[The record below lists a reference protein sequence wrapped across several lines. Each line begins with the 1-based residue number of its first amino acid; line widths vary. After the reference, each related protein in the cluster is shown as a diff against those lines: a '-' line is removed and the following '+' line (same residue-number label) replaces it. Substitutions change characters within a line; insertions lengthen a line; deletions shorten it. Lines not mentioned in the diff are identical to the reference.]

1 MRSQQ
6 EKIKNMSDRDLRF
19 NLYITQALILFV
31 CIILSYW
38 LFDDIDSFLAMWQWK
53 PLSIV
58 LFGGGVALVIILID
72 YVAMRVFPE
81 SWFDD
86 GGINERM
93 FRGLSI
99 PHLLG
104 VTLLIG
110 TCEEL
115 LFRGILQTHFGLVAA
130 SVMFAVLHVRYIAK
144 PFLFSF
150 VLVISIAF
158 GYLFAYTGNLLVTI
172 FAHFLVDFVMGLY
185 MRRKNEDM
193 L

>member
-1 MRSQQ
+1 
-6 EKIKNMSDRDLRF
+6 MSDRDLRF

-58 LFGGGVALVIILID
+58 LFGGGAALVIILID